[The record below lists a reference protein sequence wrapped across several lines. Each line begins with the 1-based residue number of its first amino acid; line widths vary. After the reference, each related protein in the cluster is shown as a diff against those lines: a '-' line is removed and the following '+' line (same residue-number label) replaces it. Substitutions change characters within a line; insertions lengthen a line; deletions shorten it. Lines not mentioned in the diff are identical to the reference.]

1 VADAARDNEPGLTQ
15 DALPPL
21 IESRRLCL
29 CPPKAGDIAAIS
41 RLINHPEIALNLST
55 VRYPYP
61 PISAWGWLASARRV
75 QDGTFHRPYLLHLR
89 ANPRLFAGVIGVT
102 ARPDSPPEIGYWL
115 GRPYRRRGYAS
126 EAARALISAIFA
138 NSGVAAVSARAQT
151 RNIASQRV
159 LEASGMRRVGRGRVK
174 SVQLG
179 RYVPVLI
186 YRLERDA
193 WAQSWSGMRKVAPTF
208 PLASPL

>member
-1 VADAARDNEPGLTQ
+1 VVDTACDNEPGLTP

-21 IESRRLCL
+21 IETRRLCL
-29 CPPKAGDIAAIS
+29 RPPRPGDIAAIS
-41 RLINHPEIALNLST
+41 RLINHPEIALNLSV

-61 PISAWGWLASARRV
+61 PISAWAGWRARSGFKTAPFTGR
-75 QDGTFHRPYLLHLR
+75 LLYLR
-89 ANPRLFAGVIGVT
+89 ANSRLFAGVIGVT
-102 ARPDSPPEIGYWL
+102 ARPGSPPEIGYWL

-138 NSGVAAVSARAQT
+138 NSGVAAVGARAQT
-151 RNIASQRV
+151 RNFASQRL

-186 YRLERDA
+186 FRLERDA
-193 WAQSWSGMRKVAPTF
+193 WAQSWSANC
-208 PLASPL
+208 LL